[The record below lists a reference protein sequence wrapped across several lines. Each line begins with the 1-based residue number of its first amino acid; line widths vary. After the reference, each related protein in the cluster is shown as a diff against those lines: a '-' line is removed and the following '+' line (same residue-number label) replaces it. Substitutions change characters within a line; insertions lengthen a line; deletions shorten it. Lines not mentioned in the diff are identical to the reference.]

1 MARSFKRDNIR
12 ALALDLDGTLLGPG
26 GVLSERTVR
35 AVRASRDRGLG
46 VIIATGRAVEAAEK
60 FRIPLGVEGPMVYF
74 NGAVVADMPGGRVLN
89 STLLDLEAAV
99 FCLRVAREMG
109 VYYQVFF
116 PGTPEHPRETLM
128 AEQAG
133 PGRDMYHNHT
143 GMLADLGDV
152 EKALDRPGLPGCIKG
167 MFIAEPPV
175 QDRVRARIEERFGGA
190 VYIARTYGTF
200 LEVLSPRISKGKG
213 LLQALEHRGLK
224 PEELI
229 AFGDEE
235 NDLPM
240 FEAASWA
247 LAPENAK
254 DRVKKAA
261 DQVIGSN
268 ADDGVAAFLEQTF
281 LDPPAEAGM
290 L

>member
-1 MARSFKRDNIR
+1 MARSFKRENIR
-12 ALALDLDGTLLGPG
+12 ALALDLDGTLLRPG
-26 GVLSERTVR
+26 GVLSERAAG
-35 AVRASRDRGLG
+35 AVRACRDRGLE

-60 FRIPLGVEGPMVYF
+60 FRRPLGIGGPMVYF

-89 STLLDLEAAV
+89 ATLLDREAAA
-99 FCLRVAREMG
+99 FCLRIARETG

-128 AEQAG
+128 TEGASPE
-133 PGRDMYHNHT
+133 RDMYRDHT
-143 GMLADLGDV
+143 GMLADLGDL
-152 EKALDRPGLPGCIKG
+152 EKALALPELPGCIKA
-167 MFIAEPPV
+167 MFIAEPPALE
-175 QDRVRARIEERFGGA
+175 RVRARIEEQFGGA

-200 LEVLSPRISKGKG
+200 LEVLNPRISKGTG
-213 LLQALEHRGLK
+213 LLRALEHRGLK

-247 LAPENAK
+247 VAPENAK
-254 DRVKKAA
+254 ERVKEAA
-261 DQVIGSN
+261 DEVIGSN
-268 ADDGVAAFLEQTF
+268 AGDAVAAFLERTF
-281 LDPPAEAGM
+281 LDF
-290 L
+290 